1 MDPRKCI
8 QTILLCCIVISTL
21 SGLYVCAQRN
31 IHIQDGDQ
39 NTNTLTYTREVLL
52 SLRHQPLSMTVP
64 NINID
69 FDETKRKKKKKKK
82 RGSRGGI
89 RNRLRR
95 RGAKLPMLDRL

>member
-21 SGLYVCAQRN
+21 SGLFVCAQRN

-39 NTNTLTYTREVLL
+39 NTNTLTYTRKFLL

-69 FDETKRKKKKKKK
+69 FDETKRKKKKK
-82 RGSRGGI
+82 
-89 RNRLRR
+89 RR
-95 RGAKLPMLDRL
+95 EGPGEEFETDYVEEVQGCLCPL